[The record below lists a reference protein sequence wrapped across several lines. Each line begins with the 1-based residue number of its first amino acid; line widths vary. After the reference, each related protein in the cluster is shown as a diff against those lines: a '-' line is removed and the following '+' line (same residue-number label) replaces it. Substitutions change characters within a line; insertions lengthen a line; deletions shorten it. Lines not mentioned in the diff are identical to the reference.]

1 VHNEAGFCRASA
13 GCSLDSMNAAA
24 EAVHSDVPL
33 RKDGRS
39 FRQNVHEKVQ
49 QQPAADEKMAGTA
62 QTQRRCNRQ
71 QRRSSHASQMTRQHS
86 TPWLTLVTFRHA
98 VARRLLET
106 AHLQPP
112 AARDATSYTPFS
124 MQDNAISQPAS
135 KCQKPEVI
143 LIAEAW
149 AAPEPLCRA
158 EDMKSTLSCVS
169 KRKGDCPKPQQTDG
183 LASSLGWGG
192 TGEQS
197 RRFAEAE
204 GQWGS
209 TENTLIAERTPDT

>member
-1 VHNEAGFCRASA
+1 
-13 GCSLDSMNAAA
+13 M
-24 EAVHSDVPL
+24 
-33 RKDGRS
+33 
-39 FRQNVHEKVQ
+39 
-49 QQPAADEKMAGTA
+49 
-62 QTQRRCNRQ
+62 RRCSSNLQ
-71 QRRSSHASQMTRQHS
+71 QTKRWRERLKRNDAATGSSGAHRVPAKRRANIQHPGTR
-86 TPWLTLVTFRHA
+86 TLVTFQHA
-98 VARRLLET
+98 VAWRLLET

-112 AARDATSYTPFS
+112 AARDAAAYTPFS
-124 MQDNAISQPAS
+124 MQDNAISQPARKGQMS
-135 KCQKPEVI
+135 ERT

-158 EDMKSTLSCVS
+158 EDIKSSLSCVY
-169 KRKGDCPKPQQTDG
+169 KRNGDCPKPQQTDG

>member
-1 VHNEAGFCRASA
+1 
-13 GCSLDSMNAAA
+13 M
-24 EAVHSDVPL
+24 
-33 RKDGRS
+33 
-39 FRQNVHEKVQ
+39 HEKVQ

-71 QRRSSHASQMTRQHS
+71 QRRSSRASQTTRQHS
-86 TPWLTLVTFRHA
+86 TPWHTLVTFQHA
-98 VARRLLET
+98 VAWRLLET

-112 AARDATSYTPFS
+112 AARNAAAYTPFS

-135 KCQKPEVI
+135 KGQMSERT

-158 EDMKSTLSCVS
+158 EDIKSSLSCVY
-169 KRKGDCPKPQQTDG
+169 KRNGDCPKPQQTDG
-183 LASSLGWGG
+183 LASSLDWGG

-209 TENTLIAERTPDT
+209 TENTLIAERTHLTRETSLGCSRHRYPQ